1 MNILKN
7 NSLELLEQ
15 TAEAFK
21 NNLDLFYTVY
31 AYYSTSKR
39 LKNVFVPIEIT
50 HDAGKKKTCEVL
62 KNEIKK
68 LGLKEETLKDPCT
81 LKIVTIYNTLFC
93 DTSNYAD
100 KMNFVKYL
108 AEQNGALQK
117 LIKTRTV
124 LLSRENKIFFKN
136 APESVDL
143 ITDLITLQIMAEYI
157 EKEKEFNIEF
167 FINYLKTQFN
177 LPTSVNQCNNYIK
190 NLFNIAYKSEHKK
203 YRKEKGKPLNYR
215 INCVLKD
222 KEDFFKEFTVP
233 EKIKQDLYPQLVS

>member
-1 MNILKN
+1 MDILKN

-50 HDAGKKKTCEVL
+50 HIAGKKKTCEML
-62 KNEIKK
+62 KNEIKN

-81 LKIVTIYNTLFC
+81 LKIVTIYNTLFF
-93 DTSNYAD
+93 DTSNYID
-100 KMNFVKYL
+100 KMNFVRYL

-124 LLSRENKIFFKN
+124 
-136 APESVDL
+136 
-143 ITDLITLQIMAEYI
+143 
-157 EKEKEFNIEF
+157 
-167 FINYLKTQFN
+167 
-177 LPTSVNQCNNYIK
+177 
-190 NLFNIAYKSEHKK
+190 
-203 YRKEKGKPLNYR
+203 
-215 INCVLKD
+215 
-222 KEDFFKEFTVP
+222 
-233 EKIKQDLYPQLVS
+233 VS